1 MDVQMPRMNGL
12 EASRTIRGGANPL
25 GRTIP
30 IIAMTANAFTE
41 DIQNCLD
48 AGMNA
53 HVSKPLDIAVLERVL
68 RSIANGNA
76 AGGDTCSSQKDI
88 SDPTCL
94 IS

>member
-1 MDVQMPRMNGL
+1 MPRMNGL
-12 EASRTIRGGANPL
+12 EASRAIRGGANPL

-76 AGGDTCSSQKDI
+76 AGGGTLVRHKKDI

>member
-12 EASRTIRGGANPL
+12 EASRAIRGGANPL

-76 AGGDTCSSQKDI
+76 AGGDTCSSQKRHK
-88 SDPTCL
+88 
-94 IS
+94 